1 MPYTH
6 RALDL
11 LAMDSHLCLR
21 DSMPSMVPDG
31 AAAAAASPGPTKH
44 HIAVALT
51 LYCSEKYA
59 SGDIHMH
66 SLLV

>member
-1 MPYTH
+1 
-6 RALDL
+6 
-11 LAMDSHLCLR
+11 
-21 DSMPSMVPDG
+21 MPSMVPDG